1 MRYQNRRRREPAP
14 AGVSRRLALP
24 QLTVR
29 SLLRRGATALAV
41 AGAAVLAMALTV
53 PRSVSWLID
62 HSYFSIEGVD
72 VVPSRLGARARLA
85 LGQPRLTP
93 EEIEAWVDL
102 PPGISIF
109 RVDPRQIER
118 RLESHPWIRRATVR
132 RLPPRRLEAEIREHR
147 PLAIVRLDDYYFVD
161 RRGALMGRLAPS
173 DSHDLPIISGLDRGH
188 GRTSLEVALPRVA
201 HLLRRQRASG
211 LLGPISE
218 VHFDAEHGATLFPM
232 DVNVSLAVGWDG
244 WLPRLGRAR
253 RVLQAW
259 RGQENRLAA
268 IDLTGTDT
276 VIVRVRETPDAT
288 DPEPGRARTR
298 KTRV

>member
-1 MRYQNRRRREPAP
+1 MRHQNRRRRASAP

-24 QLTVR
+24 RLTVR
-29 SLLRRGATALAV
+29 ALLRRGATVLAV
-41 AGAAVLAMALTV
+41 AGVAVVVTALAV

-62 HSYFSIEGVD
+62 HSYFAIESVE
-72 VVPSRLGARARLA
+72 VVPNHLGARARLA

-109 RVDPRQIER
+109 RVDPLQIER
-118 RLESHPWIRRATVR
+118 RLEAHPWIRRATVT
-132 RLPPRRLEAEIREHR
+132 RLPPRRLEVEIHEHR

-201 HLLRRQRASG
+201 HLLRRQRAAA

-218 VHFDAEHGATLFPM
+218 VHFDAEHGATLFPV
-232 DVNVSLAVGWDG
+232 DVHVSLAVGWDG
-244 WLPRLGRAR
+244 WRQRLGRAR

-259 RGQENRLAA
+259 RGQEDRLAA

-276 VIVRVRETPDAT
+276 VIVRVRETPGAA
-288 DPEPGRARTR
+288 EPGRSSAR